1 MKQLPV
7 ITISRQS
14 GSRGREA
21 GQLLAQALGIPC
33 YDYEVLSRAAKES
46 GSSPALFE
54 QEEKAAAAMIRR
66 LKSGQTA
73 QIAPASVEMFEAQS
87 KIIRDMAD
95 QGPCV
100 IVGRCADTVL
110 RQREDVVHVYIY
122 ASESRRIANTMAKR
136 HVDRR
141 IAKVMIDRI
150 DRGRSAY
157 HSLFSSHLWGDTSAY
172 DLCVCTDHL
181 TPEETAEVIRAF
193 LQAREKDQSGN
204 GNPL

>member
-33 YDYEVLSRAAKES
+33 YDYEVLTRAAKES
-46 GSSPALFE
+46 GIAPALFE
-54 QEEKAAAAMIRR
+54 QEEKAAAAMLNR
-66 LKSGQTA
+66 LEDGQTA
-73 QIAPASVEMFEAQS
+73 QIAPISVEIFQAQS
-87 KIIRDMAD
+87 KIIQDMAE

-100 IVGRCADTVL
+100 IVGRCADSVL
-110 RQREDVVHVYIY
+110 RKREDVVHVYIY
-122 ASESRRIANTMAKR
+122 ASEERRIQNTMAKR

-157 HSLFSSHLWGDTSAY
+157 HSLFSYHLCYGA
-172 DLCVCTDHL
+172 VG
-181 TPEETAEVIRAF
+181 
-193 LQAREKDQSGN
+193 Q
-204 GNPL
+204 